1 MTASHSLFARLRRHG
16 MVRGIAALA
25 TGQVAAQVLAFAFLP
40 LLTRLYTPDEH
51 GLFGL
56 FQAFVTVAYIAVT
69 FRYDAAIASVADRGE
84 AARLYAG
91 AVLLMLPGTLLCG
104 VAWLLLVG
112 GGMPGF
118 AEARLAD
125 APLAAL
131 AALATSLYVTSRF
144 WLIHEREFRVAATVQ
159 VVQSAVRGGAQ
170 VGLALAPFGGLGL
183 VLGDVLARFA
193 GVGRMLRHSLAG
205 LREGFAAG
213 GPAIQKTL
221 ARHSAFPRWGL
232 PSALI
237 DSATAWLPIPLV
249 IASYGATAGG
259 WLAISTRVLAAPV
272 MLLGA
277 TTADAFVAEFARTW
291 ADDRGAARRLFRRTA
306 GGLALVALALTAV
319 VMLAAPALFGLVF
332 GSDWSAAGRLAAL
345 QASWMFAGLAVSPV
359 SRVVFVLDGQRFKL
373 LYDACAMVGMLSVW
387 RVAAAGGWSV
397 EDLIGVWAA
406 LQVGLFGLYY
416 GIMEVLIARRL
427 RQ

>member
-1 MTASHSLFARLRRHG
+1 MTTPFQRLRRHG

-104 VAWLLLVG
+104 LAWLLLVG

-118 AEARLAD
+118 AQTRLAD

-131 AALATSLYVTSRF
+131 AALATSLYITSRF
-144 WLIHEREFRVAATVQ
+144 WLIHERAFRVAATVQ

-170 VGLALAPFGGLGL
+170 TGFSLFSGGGMGL

-205 LREGFAAG
+205 LREGFATG
-213 GPAIQKTL
+213 IPAIRATL
-221 ARHSAFPRWGL
+221 SRHSAFPRWGL

-237 DSATAWLPIPLV
+237 DSTTAWLPIPLV
-249 IASYGATAGG
+249 IASFGAPAGG

-272 MLLGA
+272 MLIGA
-277 TTADAFVAEFARTW
+277 STADAFVAEFARSW
-291 ADDRGAARRLFRRTA
+291 EADRREARRLFRRTA
-306 GGLALVALALTAV
+306 GGLTAV
-319 VMLAAPALFGLVF
+319 AVLLTIAVVLLAPPMFGWIF
-332 GSDWSAAGRLAAL
+332 GEGWEMTGTLAAL
-345 QASWMFAGLAVSPV
+345 QAPWLFAGLAVSPV
-359 SRVVFVLDGQRFKL
+359 SRVVFVLRGQQLKFI
-373 LYDACAMVGMLSVW
+373 YDLSALGGMLGVW
-387 RVAAAGGWSV
+387 FGSRHAGWGLETLIAA
-397 EDLIGVWAA
+397 WAA

-427 RQ
+427 RS

>member
-1 MTASHSLFARLRRHG
+1 MTPLPSFLARLRRHG

-25 TGQVAAQVLAFAFLP
+25 SGQIAAQILAFAFMP

-56 FQAFVTVAYIAVT
+56 FQAFVTVAYLAVT
-69 FRYDAAIASVADRGE
+69 FRYDAAIASVADRAE

-104 VAWLLLVG
+104 LAWLLLVG

-118 AEARLAD
+118 AEARAAD

-131 AALATSLYVTSRF
+131 AALATALYVTSRF
-144 WLIHEREFRVAATVQ
+144 WLIHEGAFRVAATVQ

-170 VGLALAPFGGLGL
+170 TGLALAPLGGLGL

-193 GVGRMLRHSLAG
+193 GVGRMLRQSLAG

-213 GPAIQKTL
+213 RPAIRATL
-221 ARHSAFPRWGL
+221 VRHSAFPRWGL

-237 DSATAWLPIPLV
+237 DSTTAWLPIPLV
-249 IASYGATAGG
+249 IASFGVTAGG

-272 MLLGA
+272 MLIGA
-277 TTADAFVAEFARTW
+277 STADAFVAEFARSW
-291 ADDRGAARRLFRRTA
+291 EADRLAARRLFRRTA
-306 GGLALVALALTAV
+306 GGLALLAVVLTAAV
-319 VMLAAPALFGLVF
+319 IVLAPPLFGRVF
-332 GSDWSAAGRLAAL
+332 GEGWQMAGTLAAL
-345 QASWMFAGLAVSPV
+345 QAPWLFAGLAVSPV
-359 SRVVFVLDGQRFKL
+359 SRVVFVLRGQQFKF
-373 LYDACAMVGMLSVW
+373 LYDLSAFGGMLGVW
-387 RVAAAGGWSV
+387 YWSRHAGWDL
-397 EDLIGVWAA
+397 ETLIGTWAA

-427 RQ
+427 RR